1 MICCINPHCQQPLNP
16 VDVEYCQ
23 SCGTKL
29 ERLLRNRYRVIRPL
43 GQGGFGKTYLA
54 ADEDMLQTNCV
65 IKQFSPQTQG
75 TKSLEKA
82 VSLFNQEAVRLHQL
96 GEHPQIPTLLAYFEH
111 DRHLY
116 LVQQFIE
123 GQNLYQELQQ
133 QGPFN
138 EEKIKEI
145 LLGLLPVL
153 KFIHDRKV
161 IHRDITPANVIRRQ
175 IDGRLVLIDF
185 GIAKQLTEASAAQTG
200 TRIGTEGYAP
210 IEQLRNGQVYPAS
223 DLYSLGATCIFLMT
237 QTKPDHLYNP
247 LDGTWIWQEHLKK
260 RGINVSDRLANII
273 NKMLKDWVIERYQS
287 AEEVLK
293 DLNVVSDAPPISIPA
308 KPTTK
313 PPMGMPPAGMKT
325 PPVQPGIPNNVTSK
339 QFNNITSK
347 PAASQP
353 PISRN
358 VASKVPV
365 SPSVFLKSKNQK
377 GWKCINTLTGH
388 TSWIVSVAISPNK
401 QIIASGALDDTI
413 KIWNAQTGELLQ
425 NITGQ
430 FRAVNSLAIT
440 PDSQI
445 LVSGSDD
452 DKVRVWSIFNG
463 RVLYTLGEHSR
474 DVTSVS
480 LSKDG
485 QILASGSEDRTIK
498 IWRVRNGSL
507 LRNLVGVGG
516 MIKAVAISP
525 DGKTLASGGLD
536 NQIKLWNMVKG
547 ESIATLS
554 GHFNSIHAIAFTPDG
569 KYLAS
574 ASKDKNIK
582 LWSVEKAELVRTFSG
597 HSAPINA
604 LVIHPDG
611 QTMISAGNDK
621 MIKVWRIAT
630 GEEVETLTDHTNQVN
645 ALAISADGQI
655 LVSGSSDKTIKIW
668 LS

>member
-1 MICCINPHCQQPLNP
+1 MICCINPSCPQPLNP
-16 VDVEYCQ
+16 IDAEFCQ
-23 SCGTKL
+23 SCGVKL
-29 ERLLRNRYRVIRPL
+29 EPLVRNRYRVIRPI

-111 DRHLY
+111 EKRLY

-123 GQNLYQELQQ
+123 GQNLYQELQKD
-133 QGPFN
+133 GPFN
-138 EEKIKEI
+138 EEKIRQV
-145 LLGLLPVL
+145 LSGLLPVL
-153 KFIHDRKV
+153 KFIHERQV

-175 IDGRLVLIDF
+175 MDGKLVLIDF
-185 GIAKQLTEASAAQTG
+185 GIAKQLTETSTAQTG

-210 IEQLRNGQVYPAS
+210 IEQLRNGLVYPAS

-260 RGINVSDRLANII
+260 RGVNVSDRLAYII

-287 AEEVLK
+287 ADGVLR
-293 DLNVVSDAPPISIPA
+293 DLNGASVAPGISMPPKPTNPPTVIPSSAMAMKPPAAKPSIP
-308 KPTTK
+308 
-313 PPMGMPPAGMKT
+313 
-325 PPVQPGIPNNVTSK
+325 NHTSK
-339 QFNNITSK
+339 PFNNITSK
-347 PAASQP
+347 PAISQP

-358 VASKVPV
+358 ITSK
-365 SPSVFLKSKNQK
+365 PSGYPSAFLKANNQR
-377 GWKCINTLTGH
+377 GWKCINTLIGH
-388 TSWIVSVAISPNK
+388 SSWVVSVAISPNK

-413 KIWNAQTGELLQ
+413 KIWNGQTGELLQ

-430 FRAVNSLAIT
+430 FRAINSLAIT
-440 PDSQI
+440 PDNQI

-452 DKVRVWSIFNG
+452 DKVRVWNLYNG
-463 RVLYTLGEHSR
+463 RLIYTLSEHTR

-480 LSKDG
+480 ISKDG

-498 IWRVRNGSL
+498 IWRVKNGSL
-507 LRNLVGVGG
+507 LRNLVGVAG
-516 MIKAVAISP
+516 MVKSVAISP

-536 NQIKLWNMVKG
+536 NQIRIWNMVKG
-547 ESIATLS
+547 ELIATFN

-569 KYLAS
+569 KHLVS

-582 LWSVEKAELVRTFSG
+582 LWSVEKAAVIRSFSG
-597 HSAPINA
+597 HSAPVNA
-604 LVIHPDG
+604 VVISPDG
-611 QTMISAGNDK
+611 QTMISASNDK

-630 GEEVETLTDHTNQVN
+630 GEEIETLTDHTNQIN
-645 ALAISADGQI
+645 TLALSADGQI

>member
-16 VDVEYCQ
+16 VDAEYCQ

-111 DRHLY
+111 EQHLY

-153 KFIHDRKV
+153 KFIHERKV

-293 DLNVVSDAPPISIPA
+293 DLNVVSAVPPSSIPA

-325 PPVQPGIPNNVTSK
+325 PAVQPGIPNNVNSK

-358 VASKVPV
+358 VASKAPV

-582 LWSVEKAELVRTFSG
+582 LWSVEKAEVVRTFSG

-621 MIKVWRIAT
+621 AIKVWRIAT